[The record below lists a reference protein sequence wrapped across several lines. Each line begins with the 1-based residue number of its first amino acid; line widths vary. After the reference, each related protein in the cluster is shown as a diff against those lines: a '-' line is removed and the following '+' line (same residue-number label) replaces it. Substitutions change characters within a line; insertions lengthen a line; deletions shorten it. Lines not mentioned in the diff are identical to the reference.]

1 MKKIILVTLSLFL
14 INNVNAF
21 DIRSINKSKIV
32 SQASYNVNDTNLIDS
47 ENAENI
53 LNDVTGLN
61 QALSEKEK
69 EIQEQSK

>member
-61 QALSEKEK
+61 QAL
-69 EIQEQSK
+69 